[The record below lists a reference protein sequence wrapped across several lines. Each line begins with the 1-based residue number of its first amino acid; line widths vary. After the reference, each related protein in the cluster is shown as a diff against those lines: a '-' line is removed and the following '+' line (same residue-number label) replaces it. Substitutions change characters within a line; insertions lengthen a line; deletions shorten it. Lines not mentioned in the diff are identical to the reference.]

1 MGRGSSWRP
10 SGTRIPPSEG
20 SRRKGAS
27 YRPNYSQ
34 SPLPERHEPPRKAEP
49 DSWGPDTSQ
58 PHALPRHKRRNKAPL
73 DSNHPSVNPLKSKI
87 RDLTRALQHSDL
99 PADIRVEKERALAG
113 YEQDLEKALKEKRK
127 RELIGKY
134 HMVRFFGM

>member
-10 SGTRIPPSEG
+10 SGTRSPASEG
-20 SRRKGAS
+20 RRRKGAS

-34 SPLPERHEPPRKAEP
+34 RSLPERHEPRRKAEP
-49 DSWGPDTSQ
+49 GSWGPDPSQ
-58 PHALPRHKRRNKAPL
+58 PHASPRHKRRNKVPL
-73 DSNHPSVNPLKSKI
+73 DSNLPSVNILKSKI

-113 YEQDLEKALKEKRK
+113 YEQDLETALEEKRK

>member
-10 SGTRIPPSEG
+10 AGTKDPPF
-20 SRRKGAS
+20 KGYRGKSAS
-27 YRPNYSQ
+27 YRPSYSQ
-34 SPLPERHEPPRKAEP
+34 NSLLERHEPHTRAEP
-49 DSWGPDTSQ
+49 DSWRPDPSQ
-58 PHALPRHKRRNKAPL
+58 PQALPRHKRRNKAPF
-73 DSNHPSVNPLKSKI
+73 DSNHPSVNLLKSKI

-113 YEQDLEKALKEKRK
+113 YEQDLENALKEKRK

-134 HMVRFFGM
+134 HMVRFFGT